1 MEDIKKVLEKP
12 FEELEGNIEKFQ
24 KECSSI
30 AKDLF
35 NMYCIKCG
43 NENVFHLA
51 EVEFYYYEHTW
62 FNKEWNEVTYPRTCS
77 AGEIFYHLSGMDIC
91 FDSNLPNDFKKKK
104 EGYGGGIL
112 IRSIWEK
119 DDKGNKE
126 ITVGPL
132 TCVNKILNSCK
143 GEHMPKLE
151 KLPISE
157 QIDITPEETYRYLGK
172 DDFKSIDDCKNKDGK
187 LKLSFY
193 DNTEDLWKHAKSSY
207 YNRLIRKQQ

>member
-1 MEDIKKVLEKP
+1 MDL
-12 FEELEGNIEKFQ
+12 IEKLNNPFDGLIPNNEESF
-24 KECSSI
+24 KKKCAEI
-30 AKDLF
+30 ATDLF
-35 NMYCIKCG
+35 KDYCIQCG
-43 NENVFHLA
+43 EKKYYFA
-51 EVEFYYYEHTW
+51 EIEFYYYDHTW
-62 FNKEWNEVTYPRTCS
+62 FNKEWNEVTYPRTCAS
-77 AGEIFYHLSGMDIC
+77 GAIFYHLSGMDIC
-91 FDSNLPNDFKKKK
+91 FNSNLPKDFKKKK

-119 DDKGNKE
+119 DDKGNKI

-132 TCVNKILNSCK
+132 TCMNKILNACN
-143 GEHMPKLE
+143 GEQMPKLE
-151 KLPISE
+151 KLPTSE
-157 QIDITPEETYRYLGK
+157 QIDIKETYRYLGK